1 MFATKITNDILSLA
15 ENKSLSDNISIYSL
29 ADKDCSV
36 TITVEWTGADYHE
49 GILKSFNDIKNFI
62 INTKKEVVEQISP
75 RVTVFG
81 NTSTAIYRFR
91 IWDVDGKYE
100 YYDKLL
106 VSN

>member
-36 TITVEWTGADYHE
+36 TITVEWAGASYHE
-49 GILKSFNDIKNFI
+49 NILEAFNDIKNFI

-75 RVTVFG
+75 RVTVFD
-81 NTSTAIYRFR
+81 NVTTVIYRFR